1 MAVNVPA
8 LIPLTGSRDA
18 AQAVID
24 AILDLKQNEAR
35 KTAALKTMHA
45 EQIAAARRQAAA
57 ELAAQKTVHAEETA
71 ALIAKA
77 AAEIE
82 ALQRQLNIARQAAA
96 TLPNLQQRLNS
107 CAYASALLAAAV
119 KPPV

>member
-45 EQIAAARRQAAA
+45 EQIAAERRKAAA
-57 ELAAQKTVHAEETA
+57 ELAAQKTLHAEETA
-71 ALIAKA
+71 ALIAQTT
-77 AAEIE
+77 AEVE
-82 ALQRQLNIARQAAA
+82 DLRRQLDLARKAAA
-96 TLPNLQQRLNS
+96 TLPNLQQQLNS
-107 CAYASALLAAAV
+107 CAYASTLLAAAV
-119 KPPV
+119 KPPD